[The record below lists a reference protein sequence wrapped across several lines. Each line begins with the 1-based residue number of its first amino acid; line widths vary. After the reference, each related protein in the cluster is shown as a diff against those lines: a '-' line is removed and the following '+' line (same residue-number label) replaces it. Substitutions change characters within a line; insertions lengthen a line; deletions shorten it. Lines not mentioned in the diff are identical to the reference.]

1 MGPSTKEL
9 IQPNADPLSEEVAF
23 LSCPGASSCSQCV
36 VMPAVAMPP
45 VSSSLSSVPPTTAT
59 IAATTAA
66 TMAATVTSGNARR
79 GAVSGASGEAVSG
92 MMGGRSGAGGITAQ
106 PYKPAQAAIG
116 QTMMCADAWAQRI
129 CSLASTEQGAQGGGE
144 PYGRFAHYQQCNCPV
159 SAMYKHA
166 YVRRCLK
173 RGVDGWMDGWMDS

>member
-36 VMPAVAMPP
+36 AMPAVAMTA
-45 VSSSLSSVPPTTAT
+45 VSSSLSPVPPTTAT
-59 IAATTAA
+59 IAPTIAAATAA
-66 TMAATVTSGNARR
+66 TVIRGDARR
-79 GAVSGASGEAVSG
+79 GAVSGASGGAVS
-92 MMGGRSGAGGITAQ
+92 GITAQ
-106 PYKPAQAAIG
+106 PAQAAIG

-129 CSLASTEQGAQGGGE
+129 CSLASTEQGAQGGGQ

-166 YVRRCLK
+166 YVRRFLK
-173 RGVDGWMDGWMDS
+173 RWVDGRMCS